1 MWWGFFVL
9 FLALGCSWVGF
20 FFFFFLGGG
29 GGGNVTEVLVRFI
42 SALLNSKA
50 GMLHK
55 HGACPETCVDF
66 VLEKF
71 VFSTTNNSTVLL
83 THSQLKKL
91 TSAVLE

>member
-1 MWWGFFVL
+1 MF

-20 FFFFFLGGG
+20 FSSFFFWGGG

-66 VLEKF
+66 VLEKL
-71 VFSTTNNSTVLL
+71 VFSTTNNSTVCCSHTL
-83 THSQLKKL
+83 S
-91 TSAVLE
+91 